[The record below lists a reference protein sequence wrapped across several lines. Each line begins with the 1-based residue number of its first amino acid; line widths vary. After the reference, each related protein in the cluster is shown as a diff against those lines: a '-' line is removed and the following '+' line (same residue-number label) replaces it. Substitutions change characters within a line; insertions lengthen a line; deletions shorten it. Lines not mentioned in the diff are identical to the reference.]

1 MKRYYKLLTL
11 IAIFFLASFTF
22 DHAFAATSKLIDP
35 QNILSEVDYNVVE
48 KKLNELS
55 QKNKI
60 EILAVI
66 VGDLE
71 DNDVMATAN
80 NHLDTYLKETNK
92 SKATLLLIAV
102 NEHRW
107 ALTSSEKITQ
117 KTMKALEANIS
128 NHIIEALSIEDFRTA
143 FLNYA
148 ALVDETIAENKPA
161 KELFSV
167 TRLLISLGLGGLIGL
182 IMASSAKSQLKT
194 IRKQREAKSY
204 LVKSQI
210 SQANHNDLY
219 LYEKVTKTPQ
229 KKKTSASSEGKF

>member
-1 MKRYYKLLTL
+1 MKRYYKLLTI
-11 IAIFFLASFTF
+11 IAIFFLASFSINNVS
-22 DHAFAATSKLIDP
+22 AATSKLMDP
-35 QNILSEVDYNVVE
+35 DNILAEADYNAVE

-55 QKNKI
+55 QKNKV

-66 VGDLE
+66 VGELG
-71 DNDVMATAN
+71 NKDVLVTAN
-80 NHLDTYLKETNK
+80 DYLEIYLKEANK

-117 KTMKALEANIS
+117 KTMKALETNIS
-128 NHIIEALSIEDFRTA
+128 NHILEALSIEDFRTA
-143 FLNYA
+143 FVNYA
-148 ALVDETIAENKPA
+148 VLVDGTIAENRPV

-182 IMASSAKSQLKT
+182 IMASSTKSQLKT
-194 IRKQREAKSY
+194 IRKQSEAKSY

-219 LYEKVTKTPQ
+219 LYEKVTKTPR